1 MGVESTGNYHN
12 LWLQIAYMTGH
23 AIKLGLVEDFETGE
37 EDVRGE
43 HLRNGYGVTAVYV
56 LHQSGR
62 GYGCVFM
69 IGVGRLLCVDK
80 DRIGLTQTSHRNIK
94 ATAP

>member
-1 MGVESTGNYHN
+1 M
-12 LWLQIAYMTGH
+12 
-23 AIKLGLVEDFETGE
+23 
-37 EDVRGE
+37 
-43 HLRNGYGVTAVYV
+43 

-69 IGVGRLLCVDK
+69 TGVGRLLCVDK
-80 DRIGLTQTSHRNIK
+80 DRMGLTQTSHRNIK